1 MLHKTENLRHSMEQV
16 LLKLGAPEKDAKI
29 VSDALLRAEM
39 RGFGSHGILRF
50 QKLISSIERGFQK
63 TNTAIIIEKETNNSA
78 RLNGNSGLGIVIAKT
93 AMELAIE
100 KAKSNTIA
108 AIGVHNTNHFGMAG
122 YYTELAAKEDMIGIA
137 MCNTNPAVM
146 PFGGKSP
153 TLGTNPISVAI
164 PTHNKKHPVILD
176 MATTNVAKGKVMK
189 ASKEKTTIPENWAL
203 DRDRNTTTDPNA
215 MFSLVSLGGKDFGY
229 KGYGLAFIIDILS
242 GPLVNAQSGKDV
254 TGTSTPEKCTK
265 GDFFIAINI
274 SSFTDINTF
283 KSNVEQLIKDV
294 KEQGSMFPGEKEQIK
309 EEQNKEDIEI
319 QDHIYNEFK
328 NVCKKY
334 NVNTG

>member
-1 MLHKTENLRHSMEQV
+1 MLCRTENLRHAMEQV
-16 LLKLGAPEKDAKI
+16 LLRLGAREKDAET
-29 VSDALLRAEM
+29 VSDALLRAEL

-50 QKLISSIERGFQK
+50 QKLISSIEHGFQK
-63 TNTAIIIEKETNNSA
+63 TNTAVTIEKETNNSA

-100 KAKSNTIA
+100 KAKSSTIA
-108 AIGVHNTNHFGMAG
+108 AIGVHNTNHFGMTG
-122 YYTELAAKEDMIGIA
+122 YYTEIAAKEDMIGIA
-137 MCNTNPAVM
+137 MCNTNPAVI
-146 PFGGKSP
+146 PFGGKIP
-153 TLGTNPISVAI
+153 ALGTNPISVAI

-176 MATTNVAKGKVMK
+176 MATTNVAKGKIMK
-189 ASKEKTTIPENWAL
+189 ASKEKATLPQNWAL
-203 DRDRNTTTDPNA
+203 DKDGNTATDPDA

-274 SSFTDINTF
+274 SGFTDINTF

>member
-1 MLHKTENLRHSMEQV
+1 MLCRTENLRHAMEQV
-16 LLKLGAPEKDAKI
+16 LLRLGAREKDAET
-29 VSDALLRAEM
+29 VSDALLRAEL

-50 QKLISSIERGFQK
+50 QKLISSIEHGFQK
-63 TNTAIIIEKETNNSA
+63 TNTAVTIEKETNNSA

-100 KAKSNTIA
+100 KAKSSTIA
-108 AIGVHNTNHFGMAG
+108 AIGVHNTNHFGMTG
-122 YYTELAAKEDMIGIA
+122 YYTEIAAKEDMIGIA
-137 MCNTNPAVM
+137 MCNTNPAVI
-146 PFGGKSP
+146 PFGGKIP

-176 MATTNVAKGKVMK
+176 MATTNVAKGKIMK

-254 TGTSTPEKCTK
+254 TGTSTPGKCTK

-274 SSFTDINTF
+274 SGFTDINTF
-283 KSNVEQLIKDV
+283 KSSVEQLIKDV